1 MALNVNMKFVLPVVA
16 TVLSGCAVGPNY
28 VRPDIKAPT
37 SWKASE
43 KDRATLWPQ
52 AEWWKNFSDPELE
65 RLVDAVLKNNYDIK
79 SAISRIDQARA
90 LAKVAGSGLFPSDDA
105 ESGTSRDQRSST
117 IARGGRVRTSN
128 LYTMQMITSYELDIW
143 GKNRMTAKA
152 AKARVESSIYD
163 WQGVRLALTAET
175 ATTYFQLLA
184 LNDRLEVA
192 RKITEAQRGIMDI
205 IEKRYRTGMVSGLDL
220 AQAKANLASV
230 EATISAIEQQR
241 KQILNAIA
249 VLAGENPGDIEIK
262 SNFLMHAVIPVSIP
276 EGMPS
281 GLLERRPDIKEAE
294 AELIAANADMRVAK
308 AALFP
313 SITLTAQGGYASQ
326 NLSSLINP
334 ASTLYSLGANIVAT
348 IFQGYRLSG
357 EYERTKARYQELIY
371 NYRKAMISAFSD
383 VENALIAVKK
393 LDEQEILST
402 EAVDHAQKAYNISGV
417 QYKNGLVDYTT
428 VLQTEAALLN
438 NRNTQILTRLNRLIA
453 LTGLYKALG
462 GGFEGKI

>member
-28 VRPDIKAPT
+28 VRPDIKAPN
-37 SWKASE
+37 SWEAVE
-43 KDRATLWPQ
+43 KDGKKAVSWPQ
-52 AEWWKNFSDPELE
+52 AEWWRSFSDAELE
-65 RLVDAVLKNNYDIK
+65 RLVDTVLKNNYDIK

-90 LAKVAGSGLFPSDDA
+90 LAKVAGSGLFPSVDA

-117 IARGGRVRTSN
+117 TARGGRMRTSN
-128 LYTMQMITSYELDIW
+128 LYTMQTTASYELDIW

-163 WQGVRLALTAET
+163 WQGIRLALTAE
-175 ATTYFQLLA
+175 AAITYFQFLT
-184 LNDRLEVA
+184 LNDRLEIA
-192 RKITEAQRGIMDI
+192 HKITEAQRGIMDI

-230 EATISAIEQQR
+230 EATISAIEQQK

-262 SNFLMHAVIPVSIP
+262 NGSLMLAVIPVSIP
-276 EGMPS
+276 EGLPS

-326 NLSSLINP
+326 DLSSLINP
-334 ASTLYSLGANIVAT
+334 ASTFYSLGAI
-348 IFQGYRLSG
+348 
-357 EYERTKARYQELIY
+357 
-371 NYRKAMISAFSD
+371 
-383 VENALIAVKK
+383 
-393 LDEQEILST
+393 
-402 EAVDHAQKAYNISGV
+402 
-417 QYKNGLVDYTT
+417 
-428 VLQTEAALLN
+428 
-438 NRNTQILTRLNRLIA
+438 
-453 LTGLYKALG
+453 
-462 GGFEGKI
+462 